1 MILKHTTACGIMLLL
16 GVTLGL
22 PQATAALT
30 LKEYMNEVQGQN
42 SGYQGT
48 SIQSEG
54 AALKAREADL
64 YFTPQLFAEARIGYD
79 EKQASPP
86 VMVYNRLATD
96 NYKVG
101 LSQQFNFGLQSKLYY
116 ELNKTNFAGAN
127 FGPNVM
133 TEYWDASPKLE
144 LSMPLWGG
152 GFGRSARA
160 TQEITRQQNAVDQY
174 SSGAQANNYLVGAEA
189 VYWRL
194 SAWQEVVRI
203 QERALTAAQNIYSYV
218 ARKQGM
224 NLGEK
229 ADVIQ
234 AQALLESRTLELQV
248 AKNEA
253 QEALRSFNKFRNQEP
268 YAPVDQ
274 LELVDFK
281 SLENIAVPQN
291 RPGDRLDVKATEA
304 QLSAA
309 KANAQITLERN
320 RPTLDVYG
328 TYALNARNAELNE
341 ALQKSGGSD
350 RDTAFMGMR
359 FNVPLNFSATSD
371 TRSGALKAERAAEL
385 NHQYARYAQEMDW
398 TTLTRTLM
406 DARDNLKL
414 LGRIEEVQKSK
425 LENERARL
433 RQGRTTTYQ
442 VLLFEQDYT
451 QAAVTRVKS
460 AANILGLQSQL
471 KLYETQYSPEGGK

>member
-1 MILKHTTACGIMLLL
+1 MNFKQTTSNGIALLL
-16 GVTLGL
+16 SAALSGT
-22 PQATAALT
+22 QAGALT
-30 LKEYMNEVQGQN
+30 LNEYMNQVKGQN
-42 SGYQGT
+42 TGYQG
-48 SIQSEG
+48 SSEQSEG
-54 AALKAREADL
+54 AALKSREADL
-64 YFTPQLFAEARIGYD
+64 FFTPQLFAEARWGHD
-79 EKQASPP
+79 GKPNSPP
-86 VMVYNRLATD
+86 VMVYDKLETDTYRLG
-96 NYKVG
+96 V
-101 LSQQFNFGLQSKLYY
+101 SQQFSFGLQSKLYY
-116 ELNKTNFAGAN
+116 DLMRTDFVGAN
-127 FGPNVM
+127 FGPNVA

-152 GFGRSARA
+152 GFGRSTQAS
-160 TQEITRQQNAVDQY
+160 QEITRQQNYADQF
-174 SSGAQANNYLVGAEA
+174 SSGAQANNFVVGAEA
-189 VYWRL
+189 AYWRL
-194 SAWQEVVRI
+194 SAWQEVVKI
-203 QERALTAAQNIYSYV
+203 QEQALKAAQNIYDYV
-218 ARKQGM
+218 ARKQRM

-253 QEALRSFNKFRNQEP
+253 LDALRNFNKFRNQAP
-268 YAPVDQ
+268 YTPVDN
-274 LELVDFK
+274 LETVDYK
-281 SLENIAVPQN
+281 GLESITVPQA

-304 QLSAA
+304 QLATA
-309 KANAQITLERN
+309 KANSTLVHERN

-328 TYALNARNAELNE
+328 TYGLNGRDDEMNE
-341 ALQKSGGSD
+341 ALKNSGRAA
-350 RDTAFMGMR
+350 RDTAFVGVR
-359 FNVPLNFSATSD
+359 FNMPLNVKATSD
-371 TRSGALKAERAAEL
+371 VKSGALKAEKAAEL
-385 NHQYARYAQEMDW
+385 NYQYSQYAQEMDW
-398 TTLTRTLM
+398 TNLTRNLT